1 MANTWAEEETE
12 AQDLVVKEIDVAS
25 MTEEE
30 RNIEIS
36 KALLKVVRERLQSE
50 YFITALEE
58 FREYRIVR
66 HERVFQ
72 LAFYL
77 FGVRKW

>member
-1 MANTWAEEETE
+1 M
-12 AQDLVVKEIDVAS
+12 S
-25 MTEEE
+25 EEE
-30 RNIEIS
+30 RNIELS
-36 KALLKVVRERLQSE
+36 KATLKVIRERLLSE
-50 YFITALEE
+50 YFVTALEE